1 MDPAT
6 IEPRLPAP
14 HLLIRSVPDTEW
26 KYAEM
31 ASKDGNTSERPAA
44 EPEIIPPDRS
54 RGRGRE
60 GFGHESVEKE
70 GFGGRM
76 PGGIFFD
83 LRNGQGSLNISRIG
97 KFKLALWLAVIF
109 AIAIALVLTFASLFV
124 IVAIVT
130 ACAAALATA
139 IAWVKGRF
147 GGRL

>member
-1 MDPAT
+1 
-6 IEPRLPAP
+6 
-14 HLLIRSVPDTEW
+14 
-26 KYAEM
+26 
-31 ASKDGNTSERPAA
+31 
-44 EPEIIPPDRS
+44 
-54 RGRGRE
+54 
-60 GFGHESVEKE
+60 
-70 GFGGRM
+70 M

-130 ACAAALATA
+130 TCAAALATA